1 MEGSEG
7 DVGDADW
14 PCPNYPLTLS
24 RALKPEAEV
33 DEDGV
38 VMCSGPEEGEVGQ
51 VKLCAVGPCG
61 LQVTVARKINSLA
74 LLLPQG
80 RRNSL
85 SLQVPALATGQ
96 RL

>member
-1 MEGSEG
+1 M
-7 DVGDADW
+7 
-14 PCPNYPLTLS
+14 
-24 RALKPEAEV
+24 

-51 VKLCAVGPCG
+51 VKLCVVGPCG
-61 LQVTVARKINSLA
+61 LQVIVAIKINSLA

-80 RRNSL
+80 RKNSL
-85 SLQVPALATGQ
+85 SLQVPALATAQ